1 MTGDYAVELFVRDA
15 PMDREAVRFHMF
27 KDNYALARNAKF
39 VGNLVRA
46 AKQHPDVFGSVR
58 DLVVDDEDYE
68 LEEAMY
74 DEDDQIEICPH
85 CGTTMY

>member
-1 MTGDYAVELFVRDA
+1 MILTGDYAVELFVRDA

-46 AKQHPDVFGSVR
+46 AKQHPDVFGFDR
-58 DLVVDDEDYE
+58 DLLVDDEDYE
-68 LEEAMY
+68 Y

-85 CGTTMY
+85 CGTTMYE